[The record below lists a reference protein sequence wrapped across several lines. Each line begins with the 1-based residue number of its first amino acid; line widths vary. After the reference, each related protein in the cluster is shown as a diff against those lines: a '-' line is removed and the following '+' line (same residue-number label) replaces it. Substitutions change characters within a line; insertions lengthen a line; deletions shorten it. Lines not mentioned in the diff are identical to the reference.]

1 MNELNHWEDIKQIKE
16 DGFSP
21 EGLHNLELYAELFNE
36 RKLLYQRFS
45 PAEQHGCSKGGGTHV
60 VATLLAGAE
69 VATSGYVE
77 GSFPDFKTELK
88 SAKKQIEAIKAWA
101 IRQGV
106 WIDNPE
112 EHLNNQIGDII
123 AEGGEA
129 KVYDGG
135 SNVIKSIGLDYFIQP
150 IYALDRISLHNA
162 YFPETRLKVVGFGEN
177 GGEFKIIVEQ
187 PYIIGLPV
195 TDAEIESYLHKL
207 GFKLHNP
214 KNWTYYTPDI
224 YLSDMHDEHNNK
236 STTGTIFVLDC
247 DIRLNAPFLKT
258 NGTRTLSTDII
269 LINH

>member
-1 MNELNHWEDIKQIKE
+1 MHQLNLWEEIKLIKE
-16 DGFSP
+16 TGFSP
-21 EGLHNLELYAELFNE
+21 EGLHQLELYAELFNE

-45 PAEQHGCSKGGGTHV
+45 PAEQHGCSTGGGTHV
-60 VATLLAGAE
+60 IATLLAGAE

-77 GSFPDFKTELK
+77 GSFPDFKRELQ
-88 SAKKQIEAIKAWA
+88 SAKKQIETIKAWA
-101 IRQGV
+101 LRQGV

-112 EHLNNQIGDII
+112 KYLNNQVGDII

-177 GGEFKIIVEQ
+177 DGEFKIIVEQ
-187 PYIIGLPV
+187 PYISGLAV
-195 TDAEIESYLHKL
+195 TDQEIESFLHKL

-224 YLSDMHDEHNNK
+224 YLSDMHDENIIK
-236 STTGTIFVLDC
+236 SKTGTFFVLDC

-258 NGTRTLSTDII
+258 KGTRNLTTDII
-269 LINH
+269 LSNQ